1 MKASL
6 EKKPVM
12 IGVITGQMLIRKFYK
27 VFIIMTKKK
36 EAHELK
42 KRGRKE
48 VIHQNNDLRSHLAGV
63 KNLNQ
68 LTSAAQNVI
77 KKHIDTLT
85 QSKGSKKGM
94 IKKNILSL
102 LTMMGDIS
110 LEKTKAQLDSSE
122 LFEGEDYCK
131 SRVNDYKLVLTGV
144 SKELWA
150 MYVNGTPIRTDD
162 PRGGQY
168 LTGEELFNLT
178 RLIESNPTKKELSD
192 FIKKIYP
199 S

>member
-1 MKASL
+1 
-6 EKKPVM
+6 
-12 IGVITGQMLIRKFYK
+12 
-27 VFIIMTKKK
+27 MTKKK
-36 EAHELK
+36 EPHELK

-48 VIHQNNDLRSHLAGV
+48 TVHQNNDLRSHLAGV

-77 KKHIDTLT
+77 KERIDAMTK
-85 QSKGSKKGM
+85 SKRSKKGM
-94 IKKNILSL
+94 VKKNILLL

-110 LEKTKAQLDSSE
+110 VTKTKAILDTSE
-122 LFEGEDYCK
+122 HFEGDDYSK
-131 SRVNDYKLVLTGV
+131 SRVNDYKIVLTDV
-144 SKELWA
+144 SKDLWA

-162 PRGGQY
+162 PRGGEY
-168 LTGEELFNLT
+168 LTGEELYNLN
-178 RLIESNPTKKELSD
+178 RFIESNPTKKQLSE